1 MRRRGRRRG
10 RVVLLQEGRGLG
22 AEDARDD
29 RGESHGGVH
38 GGHGRGR
45 RVQARRVPARAR
57 RPDREE
63 RRRGRSSGS
72 KEGRGR
78 RVLGGQAAR
87 DRGGARARELHG
99 GGGASRSCAKR
110 RRLESR
116 HASFGRRAGRSDAA
130 TPRTIAALGRLLFP
144 RSIGYGL
151 FFPVS
156 LSLTRPSHSPLFRWT
171 ATWTRSRTAC
181 STRRTTTC
189 WAWTCPPRRTGARRL
204 SSKRVR
210 ASGDASAAGPYPPL
224 PAV

>member
-38 GGHGRGR
+38 GGYGRGR
-45 RVQARRVPARAR
+45 RVQARRVLARAR

-130 TPRTIAALGRLLFP
+130 TPRTIDAFGRLLFP

-151 FFPVS
+151 FFP
-156 LSLTRPSHSPLFRWT
+156 LIAH
-171 ATWTRSRTAC
+171 
-181 STRRTTTC
+181 
-189 WAWTCPPRRTGARRL
+189 PPRPR
-204 SSKRVR
+204 
-210 ASGDASAAGPYPPL
+210 PPL
-224 PAV
+224 QMDGDVDEIEDCMLDAQNDDLLGVDMSTAEDGSTTFKF